1 MVSGVHP
8 AAATSSAPTQ
18 HAAPST
24 SQTRAGKRKT
34 EGAACEGKPPKK
46 TKAPSTMMEPG
57 AAEESSNTSEDRGW
71 GSLTHTLDNHSIQLA
86 ATVMMTTAMTLPPQ
100 KNFSVEDTTT
110 TSTTGETMNFPVEG
124 ALYLP
129 SQFNVTQEEGTP
141 AIVAGDIL
149 QWLIPYQQQ

>member
-1 MVSGVHP
+1 M
-8 AAATSSAPTQ
+8 T
-18 HAAPST
+18 
-24 SQTRAGKRKT
+24 
-34 EGAACEGKPPKK
+34 
-46 TKAPSTMMEPG
+46 
-57 AAEESSNTSEDRGW
+57 
-71 GSLTHTLDNHSIQLA
+71 
-86 ATVMMTTAMTLPPQ
+86 TTAMTLPPQ